1 MADIK
6 VYVELAGQRQSGAWF
21 TLPVSLGKVS
31 QKLGIEDAIAAETI
45 ISDYQAPFSIHEND
59 RLDKLNVT
67 VERFK
72 EMPAV
77 FQKYTKVLLDEYFQD
92 IQSLLDGYSSGTF
105 VSGIASTSDLGRYLC
120 GEGEF
125 YKVPSELE
133 FFIDYDAMGRDYAT
147 VAVVIMVDDGAFI
160 F

>member
-1 MADIK
+1 MSEIK
-6 VYVELAGQRQSGAWF
+6 IYVELLGQKHKGEWF
-21 TLPVSLGKVS
+21 SLPVPPSTVS
-31 QKLGIEDAIAAETI
+31 QKLGMEDVGSKETI
-45 ISDYQAPFSIHEND
+45 ISDYEAPFVIHETD
-59 RLDKLNVT
+59 RIEKLNVV

-92 IQSLLDGYSSGTF
+92 IQSLLDGYSSGSF
-105 VSGIASTSDLGRYLC
+105 VSGIASNSDLGRYLC

-133 FFIDYDAMGRDYAT
+133 SFIDYDAMGRDYAI